1 MNSILGIAIIFLVA
15 YLVSTNRKAIRWRTV
30 LGAFAIQVVLAGF
43 VLYVPI
49 GREMLFGFAQGVST
63 VIGYTKAGID
73 FLFGNLASKDFGF
86 VFAIQVL
93 SVIVFFSSL
102 IAVLYHLK
110 VMTQFLLKILY
121 YQVKNPPLQ

>member
-1 MNSILGIAIIFLVA
+1 MNSILGVAVIFIVA

-30 LGAFAIQVVLAGF
+30 LGAFGIQVLLAGF
-43 VLYVPI
+43 VLYEPI
-49 GREMLFGFAQGVST
+49 GRELLFSFAQGVSA

-73 FLFGNLASKDFGF
+73 FLFGNLASEEFGF

-102 IAVLYHLK
+102 ISDLH
-110 VMTQFLLKILY
+110 
-121 YQVKNPPLQ
+121 

>member
-49 GREMLFGFAQGVST
+49 GREMLFGFARQGHSC
-63 VIGYTKAGID
+63 
-73 FLFGNLASKDFGF
+73 
-86 VFAIQVL
+86 
-93 SVIVFFSSL
+93 FF
-102 IAVLYHLK
+102 H
-110 VMTQFLLKILY
+110 
-121 YQVKNPPLQ
+121 